1 MLAGTCQNGQFFLYL
16 QPYFLAIDHV
26 EGIIVG
32 WSRQLSGGHG
42 TLRSV
47 AFVAFRQWRFSV
59 GNVCR
64 QCGRLSLDRSL
75 VGLVQSSGVDARFGQ
90 PFPVGRPLWWL
101 YHLLDFL
108 QGEPVAPPVR
118 PVVHFPSL
126 CPVEPSARHRC
137 GGLGLAYW
145 SLRCSAVLSG

>member
-1 MLAGTCQNGQFFLYL
+1 MLAGTLLNGQFFLYL

-32 WSRQLSGGHG
+32 WSRQLPGGDG
-42 TLRSV
+42 ALWCVSSV
-47 AFVAFRQWRFSV
+47 TFRQWRFSV

-64 QCGRLSLDRSL
+64 QCGRLSLDRPPL
-75 VGLVQSSGVDARFGQ
+75 GLVQSSGVDACFGQ

-108 QGEPVAPPVR
+108 QGESVAPPGR
-118 PVVHFPSL
+118 PGVHFPSL

-137 GGLGLAYW
+137 RGLGLAT
-145 SLRCSAVLSG
+145 VLT